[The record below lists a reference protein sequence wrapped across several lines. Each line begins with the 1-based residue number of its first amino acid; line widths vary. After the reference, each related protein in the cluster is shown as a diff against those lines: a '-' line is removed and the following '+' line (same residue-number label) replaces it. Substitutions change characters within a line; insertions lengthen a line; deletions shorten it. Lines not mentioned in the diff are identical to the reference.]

1 MQLSENA
8 RTVLERRYLK
18 RKDGRVIETP
28 EDMLRRVA
36 ANIAE
41 VEGQWDPSKIQ
52 EMEEKFLTSWT
63 TANSCPTARHS

>member
-1 MQLSENA
+1 MKLSENA

-18 RKDGRVIETP
+18 KQDGKVIETP

-41 VEGQWDPSKIQ
+41 VEAQWDASKV
-52 EMEEKFLTSWT
+52 KRWRRSSLL
-63 TANSCPTARHS
+63 